1 MPRGPGYARRVS
13 GVEITIPVRD
23 FSVTGT
29 VHGAGP
35 TVVALGHGA
44 GGDRKTPLLVRLA
57 SALADSGRAAL
68 LYNFPYTDAAAGVPD
83 VPEVLEMTAAA
94 VAEHARGPL
103 RARRVVLG
111 GKSMGGRIASQAVAK
126 GASADGLVFLGYP
139 LHPPGR
145 TETRRDRHLPKVG
158 VPMLF
163 VQGTRDAFAR
173 WDLLENLIERL
184 GPAATLHRLDD
195 GDHSFRVPKRT
206 GRSAADVEAEVFQA
220 VLGWLAAQGL

>member
-1 MPRGPGYARRVS
+1 VDGEEIRV
-13 GVEITIPVRD
+13 PVRD
-23 FSVTGT
+23 FSITAS
-29 VHGAGP
+29 VHGSGE

-44 GGDRKTPLLVRLA
+44 GGDRKTPLLARLA
-57 SALADSGRAAL
+57 SALAASGRGAL
-68 LYNFPYTDAAAGVPD
+68 LYNFPYTDAGRRVPD
-83 VPEVLEMTAAA
+83 PPDVLEMTARA

-103 RARRVVLG
+103 GARRVVLG

-126 GASADGLVFLGYP
+126 GASADGLLFLGYP

-173 WDLLENLIERL
+173 WDLIEALIERL
-184 GPAATLHRLDD
+184 GEAATLHRIED

-206 GRSAADVEAEVFQA
+206 GRTAADVEGEVFEA
-220 VLGWLAAQGL
+220 ALRWLAAKGL